1 MMDYDSLTQVL
12 EDLKYLNRLSKYGFT
27 ELLFPNS
34 VDSEGRPHTYAD
46 HKWTQFQENPLH
58 FLWSCSSDK
67 LLILLKYIEEESA

>member
-1 MMDYDSLTQVL
+1 MMDYDSFTQVL

-34 VDSEGRPHTYAD
+34 VGDYAD
-46 HKWTQFQENPLH
+46 RKWAQFEANPLH